1 MITEFY
7 VLLPLTFVAAML
19 NAAVGGGGLV
29 LIPGMFALFPSAAP
43 AVLIA
48 TEKCASVAGMA
59 TAAVQYARRIK
70 LPWKLLAMASA
81 TAFVGA
87 HLGARA
93 IAVLPSTLVKP
104 FIVVLLIVMLIYTW
118 FRPEFGTHDTDQPIS
133 RNDLVRGLAI
143 GGGIGFYEGFF
154 GPGAGSFLIFLFI
167 RVFHFDFMRASA
179 CAKLV
184 NMATNL
190 GALAYFIPAG
200 LVRYSLALPMIVA
213 MIAGSYAGSHL
224 AMKGGN
230 TWIRRLFLVLV
241 ISLLAKLVFD
251 LLRGWWG

>member
-29 LIPGMFALFPSAAP
+29 LIPGMFALFPSAQP

-48 TEKCASVAGMA
+48 TEKCASVAGQA
-59 TAAVQYARRIK
+59 TASVQYARRIK
-70 LPWKLLAMASA
+70 LPWKLLAMASL

-87 HLGARA
+87 HLGART
-93 IAVLPSTLVKP
+93 IAVLPATLVKP

-118 FRPEFGTHDTDQPIS
+118 FKPEFGTQDTNQPIGRS
-133 RNDLVRGLAI
+133 ELVRGLLLGMA
-143 GGGIGFYEGFF
+143 IGFYEGFF

-200 LVRYSLALPMIVA
+200 LVRYSLALPMVVA

-230 TWIRRLFLVLV
+230 SWIRRLFLVLV

-251 LLRGWWG
+251 LVAAD